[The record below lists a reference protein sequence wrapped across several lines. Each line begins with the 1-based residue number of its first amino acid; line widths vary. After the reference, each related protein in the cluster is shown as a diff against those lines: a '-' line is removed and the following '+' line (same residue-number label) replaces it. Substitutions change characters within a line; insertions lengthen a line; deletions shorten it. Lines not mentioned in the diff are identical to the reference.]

1 MHAERRKGAELIRH
15 VVLFRFKPET
25 GQEDR
30 DEFAARVRA
39 LPETVPGVLRPEVG
53 VDLLRTPRSYDVGL
67 FFGFADRTALDRYQT
82 HPNHVPVVETA
93 KRICDSIVA
102 LDYELP
108 G

>member
-1 MHAERRKGAELIRH
+1 MRLPRGTQLIRH

-25 GQEDR
+25 GQEER
-30 DEFAARVRA
+30 DEFSARVRA

-53 VDLLRTPRSYDVGL
+53 VDFLRTPRSYDVGL
-67 FFGFADRTALDRYQT
+67 VFGFPDRAALDCYQT
-82 HPNHVPVVETA
+82 HPNHLPVVETA